1 MASASSTKVILA
13 ALVGN
18 FLIAVTKFTA
28 AWFTGSSAMFSEAVH
43 STVDTGNQGLLLY
56 GLKRSKRPADAQ
68 HPFGHG
74 QELYFWAFVVAIL
87 IFGLGAG
94 VSIYEGISKIQDPH
108 EITNPVVNYIV
119 LAMAMVFEAGACWV
133 AFKEFNRRRGALGY
147 FEAIRRSKDPSIFTV
162 LLEDSAAM
170 LGLIVAMVA
179 IALGQILE
187 MPVLDGVG
195 SVVIGCILAA
205 TAIFL
210 IWETKPL
217 LIGEA
222 ADPEVEASVRQ
233 VIARQS
239 GIMRTNEILSM
250 HLGPEDI
257 LLNLSVD
264 FKDSEDSGDVERA
277 ITEMEAQIKRA
288 EPKVRRIFIE
298 AQSWRGHRRMA

>member
-28 AWFTGSSAMFSEAVH
+28 AWFTGSSVMFSEAVH

-94 VSIYEGISKIQDPH
+94 VSIYEGVAKIQDPH
-108 EITNPVVNYIV
+108 EITNPVVNYVV
-119 LAMAMVFEAGACWV
+119 LGMAMVFEAGACWV

-179 IALGQILE
+179 IALGQALD

-239 GIMRTNEILSM
+239 GIQRTNEVLSM
-250 HLGPEDI
+250 HLGPDDI

-277 ITEMEAQIKRA
+277 ITDMEAQIKRA
-288 EPKVRRIFIE
+288 QPKVRRIFIE

>member
-94 VSIYEGISKIQDPH
+94 VSIYEGIAKIQDPH
-108 EITNPVVNYIV
+108 EITNPVVNYVV

-179 IALGQILE
+179 IALGQALD

-222 ADPEVEASVRQ
+222 ADPEVEASIRQ

-239 GIMRTNEILSM
+239 GIQRTNEILSM

>member
-56 GLKRSKRPADAQ
+56 GLKRSKRPADDQ

>member
-1 MASASSTKVILA
+1 M
-13 ALVGN
+13 
-18 FLIAVTKFTA
+18 
-28 AWFTGSSAMFSEAVH
+28 
-43 STVDTGNQGLLLY
+43 
-56 GLKRSKRPADAQ
+56 
-68 HPFGHG
+68 
-74 QELYFWAFVVAIL
+74 
-87 IFGLGAG
+87 
-94 VSIYEGISKIQDPH
+94 SIYEGIAKIQHPH
-108 EITNPVVNYIV
+108 EITKPVINYVV
-119 LAMAMVFEAGACWV
+119 LGLAMVFEAGACWV
-133 AFKEFNRRRGALGY
+133 AFKEFNRQRGALG
-147 FEAIRRSKDPSIFTV
+147 FFKAIRRSKDPSIFTV

-170 LGLIVAMVA
+170 LGLIVAMIA
-179 IALGQILE
+179 IALGQVLE

-233 VIARQS
+233 VIAHQS
-239 GIMRTNEILSM
+239 GIQRTNEVLSM
-250 HLGPEDI
+250 HLGPDDV

-264 FKDSEDSGDVERA
+264 FKDSEGSADVERA

-288 EPKVRRIFIE
+288 EPKVRRVFIE

>member
-1 MASASSTKVILA
+1 
-13 ALVGN
+13 
-18 FLIAVTKFTA
+18 
-28 AWFTGSSAMFSEAVH
+28 
-43 STVDTGNQGLLLY
+43 
-56 GLKRSKRPADAQ
+56 
-68 HPFGHG
+68 
-74 QELYFWAFVVAIL
+74 
-87 IFGLGAG
+87 
-94 VSIYEGISKIQDPH
+94 
-108 EITNPVVNYIV
+108 
-119 LAMAMVFEAGACWV
+119 
-133 AFKEFNRRRGALGY
+133 
-147 FEAIRRSKDPSIFTV
+147 
-162 LLEDSAAM
+162 
-170 LGLIVAMVA
+170 
-179 IALGQILE
+179 
-187 MPVLDGVG
+187 

-222 ADPEVEASVRQ
+222 ADPEVEASIRQ

-239 GIMRTNEILSM
+239 GIQRTNEILSM

>member
-13 ALVGN
+13 ALAGN
-18 FLIAVTKFTA
+18 LLIAVTKFTA
-28 AWFTGSSAMFSEAVH
+28 AWFTGSSAMFSEAIH
-43 STVDTGNQGLLLY
+43 SSVDTGNQGLLLY

-94 VSIYEGISKIQDPH
+94 VSIYEGVAKIQHPH
-108 EITNPVVNYIV
+108 EITNPVINYVV
-119 LAMAMVFEAGACWV
+119 LGLAMVFEAGACWV
-133 AFKEFNRRRGALGY
+133 AFKEFNRRRGALG
-147 FEAIRRSKDPSIFTV
+147 FFQAIRRSKDPAIFTV

-170 LGLIVAMVA
+170 LGLIVAMAA
-179 IALGQILE
+179 IAMGQALD

-222 ADPEVEASVRQ
+222 ADPQVEASVRQ

-239 GIMRTNEILSM
+239 GIQRTNEVLSM
-250 HLGPEDI
+250 HLGPDDI
-257 LLNLSVD
+257 LLNLSLD
-264 FKDSEDSGDVERA
+264 FKDSEDSADVERA

-298 AQSWRGHRRMA
+298 AQSWRGHQRMA

>member
-94 VSIYEGISKIQDPH
+94 VSIYEGIAKIQDPH
-108 EITNPVVNYIV
+108 EITNPVVNYVV
-119 LAMAMVFEAGACWV
+119 LGMAMVFEAGACWV

-179 IALGQILE
+179 IALGQALD

-222 ADPEVEASVRQ
+222 ADPEVEASIRQ

-239 GIMRTNEILSM
+239 GIQRTNEILSM

-264 FKDSEDSGDVERA
+264 FKDSE
-277 ITEMEAQIKRA
+277 
-288 EPKVRRIFIE
+288 
-298 AQSWRGHRRMA
+298 

>member
-1 MASASSTKVILA
+1 MASSSSKKVILA
-13 ALVGN
+13 ALTGN
-18 FLIAVTKFTA
+18 GLIAVTKFGA
-28 AWFTGSSAMFSEAVH
+28 AWYTGSSAMFSEAIH
-43 STVDTGNQGLLLY
+43 SAVDTGNQGLLLY
-56 GLKRSKRPADAQ
+56 GLKRSGRRPDET
-68 HPFGHG
+68 HPFGYG
-74 QELYFWAFVVAIL
+74 KEMYFWAFVVAIL

-94 VSIYEGISKIQDPH
+94 VSLYEGIEKIRHPH
-108 EITNPVVNYIV
+108 EITSPIVNYVV
-119 LAMAMVFEAGACWV
+119 LGLAMVFEAGACYV
-133 AFKEFNRRRGALGY
+133 AFKEFNARRGELG
-147 FEAIRRSKDPSIFTV
+147 FFQAIRLSKDPSIFTV

-170 LGLIVAMVA
+170 LGLIVAFLA
-179 IALGQILE
+179 IALGQALQ

-195 SVVIGCILAA
+195 SVVIGLILAA
-205 TAIFL
+205 TAVFL

-222 ADPEVEASVRQ
+222 ADPRLAAAVRQ

-239 GIMRTNEILSM
+239 GVLRTNEVLSM
-250 HLGPEDI
+250 HLGPNDI

-264 FKDSEDSGDVERA
+264 FKDSEDSKDVETA

>member
-94 VSIYEGISKIQDPH
+94 VSIYEGIAKIQDPH
-108 EITNPVVNYIV
+108 EITNPVVNYVV
-119 LAMAMVFEAGACWV
+119 LGMAMVFEAGACWV

-222 ADPEVEASVRQ
+222 ADPEVEASIRQ

-239 GIMRTNEILSM
+239 GIQRTNEILSM

>member
-94 VSIYEGISKIQDPH
+94 VSIYEGVAKIQDPH
-108 EITNPVVNYIV
+108 EITNPVVNYVV
-119 LAMAMVFEAGACWV
+119 LSMAMVFEAGACWV

-170 LGLIVAMVA
+170 LGLIVAMAA
-179 IALGQILE
+179 IALGRILE

-239 GIMRTNEILSM
+239 GIQRTNEVLSM
-250 HLGPEDI
+250 HLGPDDI

-277 ITEMEAQIKRA
+277 ITDMEAQIKRA
-288 EPKVRRIFIE
+288 QPKVRRIFIE

>member
-94 VSIYEGISKIQDPH
+94 VSIYEGIAKIQDPH
-108 EITNPVVNYIV
+108 EITNPVVNYVV
-119 LAMAMVFEAGACWV
+119 LGMAMVFEAGACWV

-179 IALGQILE
+179 IALGQALD

-222 ADPEVEASVRQ
+222 ADPEVEAS
-233 VIARQS
+233 
-239 GIMRTNEILSM
+239 
-250 HLGPEDI
+250 
-257 LLNLSVD
+257 
-264 FKDSEDSGDVERA
+264 
-277 ITEMEAQIKRA
+277 
-288 EPKVRRIFIE
+288 
-298 AQSWRGHRRMA
+298 